1 MTNSDAIN
9 KTLVQINKKIDNL
22 QSELQSLVQIRDLIS
37 QNGSLPS
44 VISIELATIMLK
56 EIIDEIAN
64 KAFIEK
70 PKFKHRH
77 LKTVDISMR
86 IRVEELVRGRS
97 YFFKMI
103 KTYFPGISL
112 KRMAALIGM
121 SKDQDHSTVIHAL
134 KEFDNRYMVEKLF
147 KKEYD
152 LVVERFKL
160 RINEFYTGKNG

>member
-1 MTNSDAIN
+1 MTNSEAVN
-9 KTLVQINKKIDNL
+9 KTLVQLNKRIDTLN
-22 QSELQSLVQIRDLIS
+22 SELLSLIQIRDLIS

-44 VISIELATIMLK
+44 SINLELATIMLK
-56 EIIDEIAN
+56 EVIDEIVN
-64 KAFIEK
+64 KAFREK
-70 PKFKHRH
+70 PKYMHRH
-77 LKTVDISMR
+77 LKAVDISMK

-112 KRMAALIGM
+112 KKMASLIGM
-121 SKDQDHSTVIHAL
+121 SKAQDHSTVIHAL
-134 KEFDNRYMVEKLF
+134 KEFDNRYMVEKIF

-160 RINEFYTGKNG
+160 KINEFYTGTNG